1 MHAIVVGAGFG
12 GIAAALRLRAK
23 GYQVT
28 LIDRCNHIGG
38 RARVFEREGF
48 RHDAGPTVITAPF
61 LFEELFALFNEKFSD
76 HVRLVPLTPWYRF
89 AFRDGSRFDY
99 GGTLEQTLAEI
110 RRIEPRDVGGYL
122 ALLRHSQRIFDV
134 GKDIASHMACGGKIK
149 NIQFLRAYDQNTVLA
164 TRISFEKL
172 KDFPVVFKCRQK
184 DDKTLFLD
192 FLPGQDP
199 TRHADSKVIE
209 PFLKHWETAW
219 NSGAPDGLL
228 QQMHSFGK
236 IQRDLNDKRVPKTF
250 IDKQF
255 QMLYQELGRIRSHV
269 VKDFKARTNEYL
281 VAFTYESG
289 QTILAAINLQKD
301 HDGEWRIFSFDLD
314 DGDRALRTPDSWNP
328 Q

>member
-1 MHAIVVGAGFG
+1 MDPHVREIMKTSFRFILLFLLAL
-12 GIAAALRLRAK
+12 AAACASVTDPSEEFTPMLAKWQWAWNSSNPDRL
-23 GYQVT
+23 
-28 LIDRCNHIGG
+28 I
-38 RARVFEREGF
+38 
-48 RHDAGPTVITAPF
+48 
-61 LFEELFALFNEKFSD
+61 ALYHPDSMPAIEK
-76 HVRLVPLTPWYRF
+76 
-89 AFRDGSRFDY
+89 
-99 GGTLEQTLAEI
+99 E
-110 RRIEPRDVGGYL
+110 VGG
-122 ALLRHSQRIFDV
+122 SDI

-209 PFLKHWETAW
+209 PFLKQWETAW